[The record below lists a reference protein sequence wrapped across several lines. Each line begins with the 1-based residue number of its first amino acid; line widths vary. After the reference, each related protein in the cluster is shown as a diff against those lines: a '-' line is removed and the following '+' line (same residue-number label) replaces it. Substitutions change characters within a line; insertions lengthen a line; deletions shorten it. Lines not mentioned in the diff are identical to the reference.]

1 LPSLL
6 ALADRNVPISVALPK
21 VAKASTIVTVVCRFT
36 GIFTLNSFSMG
47 DVLSLGLSMSEDLTI
62 NHRDKTRVHMPAKMF
77 PRFKLLCW
85 LFMGPTLGF
94 DTKQRNSFLIEFGA
108 FYNKNKK
115 MLTIFFTLNM
125 RKSHFNDEFLM

>member
-1 LPSLL
+1 LC
-6 ALADRNVPISVALPK
+6 VA
-21 VAKASTIVTVVCRFT
+21 VA
-36 GIFTLNSFSMG
+36 GILTLKTSPMETLFKS
-47 DVLSLGLSMSEDLTI
+47 SLSMSEDLAI